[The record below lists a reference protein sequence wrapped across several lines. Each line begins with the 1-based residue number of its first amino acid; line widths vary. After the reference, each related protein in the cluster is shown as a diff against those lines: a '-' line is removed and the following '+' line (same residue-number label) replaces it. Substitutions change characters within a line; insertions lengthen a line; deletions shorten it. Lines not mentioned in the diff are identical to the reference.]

1 MAINTATNEV
11 FIRGNTSVVKVGGGF
26 KLLYHCSGTIPAC
39 IGFHF

>member
-26 KLLYHCSGTIPAC
+26 KLYIKEQEQYQQQ
-39 IGFHF
+39 